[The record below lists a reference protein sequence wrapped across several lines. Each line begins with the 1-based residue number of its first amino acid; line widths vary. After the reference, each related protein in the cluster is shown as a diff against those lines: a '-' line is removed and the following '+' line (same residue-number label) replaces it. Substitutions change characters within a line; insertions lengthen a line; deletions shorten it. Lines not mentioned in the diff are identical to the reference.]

1 MRLSTKVLT
10 ITTKKLAKLVCTE
23 YQLRQAKR
31 GNKHL
36 AYKIPASGI
45 DKIKY
50 KYCRII
56 MLKVETPVQIGD
68 YMISVSAV
76 LAALKDY
83 HVRYKPLGYG
93 TKLNR
98 LIMTDFKCTFCDY
111 CKKSHCKG
119 ILLNHEAFGISR
131 SRLLRIMDIR
141 EDSQGTRLVLLFTD
155 NRNDMIDIESA
166 KEAII

>member
-10 ITTKKLAKLVCTE
+10 ITTKELARLVCTE

-45 DKIKY
+45 EKIKY
-50 KYCRII
+50 KYVKII
-56 MLKVETPVQIGD
+56 MLKVETPVVIGD
-68 YMISVSAV
+68 HTISV
-76 LAALKDY
+76 LAALASIKDY

-93 TKLNR
+93 TKLDR
-98 LIMTDFKCTFCDY
+98 LILVDFKCTFCRA
-111 CKKSHCKG
+111 CKKEYCKG

-141 EDSQGTRLVLLFTD
+141 DDTQGTRLILLFTD
-155 NRNDMIDIESA
+155 NKDDMIDIERA
-166 KEAII
+166 KGAII